1 MLYCPDCKNHFE
13 EDELYCEKEYE
24 TLDGRTYVTGEY
36 TYCPYCGSDDYEE
49 AKECEC
55 CGEWIGESAM
65 HVDFDNICSNC
76 VHEAIKDIQKMIEA
90 HGNDAMLNVFNQ
102 MAEVF

>member
-49 AKECEC
+49 AELCES
-55 CGEWIGESAM
+55 CGEFFFAEDLEDGYCESCYRHM
-65 HVDFDNICSNC
+65 
-76 VHEAIKDIQKMIEA
+76 QK
-90 HGNDAMLNVFNQ
+90 N
-102 MAEVF
+102 EVA